1 MVYFIRR
8 TTWLGARRNYH
19 EPSVFFY
26 TPKNFLFKYSSPP
39 PPPPPQK
46 KKKKLAQFSYP
57 KKSQNQKVQTPKNP
71 LIIPVASNLVYPLP
85 PNGVEAPLFHI
96 YRNWAKITIFMCEQS
111 PFQNSFSLFVPAQ
124 ELPGIIL

>member
-19 EPSVFFY
+19 EPSDCFEY
-26 TPKNFLFKYSSPP
+26 PQKFLLKSCYPP
-39 PPPPPQK
+39 PPPPK
-46 KKKKLAQFSYP
+46 KKKKKTCTIFLPKKIPKSKSSNP
-57 KKSQNQKVQTPKNP
+57 KKSFDHPCRFKSGV
-71 LIIPVASNLVYPLP
+71 P
-85 PNGVEAPLFHI
+85 PPPHGVEAPLFHI